1 MSTPHVL
8 ECPACQMVDRADGVE
23 DGNLYPVMAQRVKNE
38 RRVIQAVRKAQDEV
52 ADRVT
57 GFAGSM
63 AFVYIHALWF
73 GAWVLINLG
82 LHVAGLPKFDPYPFG
97 LLTMIVSLEAIFL
110 ATLVMISQNRQAHR
124 SDVRSAI
131 DFENNLRA
139 ELWSIHVGYALG
151 IDADHVEAVVRRTM
165 DGYMRDVG
173 IELTPKRVDTD
184 PGTDH
189 PAS

>member
-38 RRVIQAVRKAQDEV
+38 RRVIRAVRKAQDEV

-82 LHVAGLPKFDPYPFG
+82 LHVAGLRKFDPYPFG

-110 ATLVMISQNRQAHR
+110 ATLVMISQNRQAHC

-151 IDADHVEAVVRRTM
+151 IDADHVEAVVRQTM

-173 IELTPKRVDTD
+173 IELTPKRVDTN
-184 PGTDH
+184 PGTAH

>member
-1 MSTPHVL
+1 MTTPHVL
-8 ECPACQMVDRADGVE
+8 ECPACRTIDRADGVE
-23 DGNLYPVMAQRVKNE
+23 DGNLHPVMMQRVKDE
-38 RRVIQAVRKAQDEV
+38 RRLVRAVRRAQDSA

-73 GAWVLINLG
+73 GFWILINLG
-82 LHVAGLPKFDPYPFG
+82 LHLAGLPKWDPYPFG

-110 ATLVMISQNRQAHR
+110 ATLVMISQNRQAAR
-124 SDVRSAI
+124 SDIRSEI

-139 ELWSIHVGYALG
+139 ELWSVHVGHALG
-151 IDADHVEAVVRRTM
+151 VDPEHVEAMVRQTM
-165 DGYMRDVG
+165 EGYAREVG
-173 IELTPKRVDTD
+173 IDVAQKPSDT
-184 PGTDH
+184 T

>member
-8 ECPACQMVDRADGVE
+8 DCPACRIIDRADGVE
-23 DGNLYPVMAQRVKNE
+23 DGNLHPVMVQRVKNE
-38 RRVIQAVRKAQDEV
+38 ARIMRAVRKAQDNA

-63 AFVYIHALWF
+63 AFVYIHAVWF
-73 GAWVLINLG
+73 GSWVALNVG

-124 SDVRSAI
+124 SDIRSEI

-139 ELWSIHVGYALG
+139 ELWSVHVGYALG
-151 IDADHVEAVVRRTM
+151 IDPEHVESMMRQTM
-165 DGYMRDVG
+165 EGYAREVG
-173 IELTPKRVDTD
+173 IELAPKPGDAD
-184 PGTDH
+184 PRRGRR
-189 PAS
+189 

>member
-23 DGNLYPVMAQRVKNE
+23 DGNLYPVMAGRVKNE
-38 RRVIQAVRKAQDEV
+38 RRIIRAVRKAQDQA

-124 SDVRSAI
+124 SDVRSEI

-151 IDADHVEAVVRRTM
+151 IDAEHVEAMVRQTM
-165 DGYMRDVG
+165 DGYMREVG
-173 IELTPKRVDTD
+173 IELTSKPVDTN
-184 PGTDH
+184 PGTAR

>member
-23 DGNLYPVMAQRVKNE
+23 DGNLYPVMSGRVRNE
-38 RRVIQAVRKAQDEV
+38 RRIIRAVRRAQDQM

-110 ATLVMISQNRQAHR
+110 ATLVMISQNRQARR
-124 SDVRSAI
+124 SDIRSEI

-139 ELWSIHVGYALG
+139 ELWSIHVGHALG
-151 IDADHVEAVVRRTM
+151 IDAEHVEAMVRQTM
-165 DGYMRDVG
+165 DGYMREVG
-173 IELTPKRVDTD
+173 IELTPKPVESA
-184 PGTDH
+184 P
-189 PAS
+189 